1 MFKILIIADPKLAGG
16 DLLER
21 VAGLCEAGAHA
32 VLLRAKFLNE
42 EDFHTLAI
50 SVKQICD
57 KFGREFIINQFFNVA
72 CELKSSFWLTSA
84 QIDLLQNL
92 SDTSDEFGL
101 NFAKFKDFKDMAAKF
116 TAASRPALK
125 IYAPAHDLAQA
136 EISAQFADIL
146 IASHIFATSC
156 KAGLR
161 PKGPALIQEIK
172 AHVNKQVYA
181 LGGINE
187 LNLHSVLEAGAN
199 GICLMSEAMRCE
211 NEKEFINGFLMGAKD

>member
-21 VAGLCEAGAHA
+21 IAGLCETGTDA
-32 VLLRAKFLNE
+32 VLLRAKFLSE
-42 EDFHTLAI
+42 EEFRALAI

-84 QIDLLQNL
+84 QIDLLQNF

-116 TAASRPALK
+116 TAASPALK
-125 IYAPAHDLAQA
+125 IYAPAHDPAQA
-136 EISAQFADIL
+136 EISAKFADIL

-156 KAGLR
+156 KAGLK
-161 PKGPALIQEIK
+161 PKGLDLIRKVK
-172 AHVNKQVYA
+172 AHVNKQIYA
-181 LGGINE
+181 LGGINK
-187 LNLHSVLEAGAN
+187 LNFRSVLGVGAD

-211 NEKEFINGFLMGAKD
+211 NEREFINGFLMGAKD